1 MNLSQLEVL
10 VAIVDTGSLTE
21 AGEVV
26 GLTQSAVSYSL
37 SRLEAEL
44 GVTLLQRGRQG
55 VAVTQIGEE
64 VLHHARSV
72 LAQVDIIRQKTAR
85 ERGLAVGKLRLGCV
99 QSVAARLLTGI
110 VRDFQVRYPDVEVV
124 LFEGTPQE
132 LLNWLDTQ
140 VIDVATVMSHEA
152 YPITV
157 PLAQNEIKIIVAERH
172 PLAAHHEVSIAALAH
187 ETLLVPRAE
196 YDMIARFAGFEGITL
211 PRLRHEVSAR
221 STIFAMVRE
230 NMGVSMAPE
239 MLIDALG
246 EGIVAI
252 SFVPRLYLNVHLAA
266 AVQSPVL
273 EAFLSSAH
281 TWARGH
287 GFLPDSA

>member
-10 VAIVDTGSLTE
+10 VAIVETGSLTE

-55 VAVTQIGEE
+55 VAVTQIGED
-64 VLHHARSV
+64 VLHHARSI
-72 LAQVDIIRQKTAR
+72 LAQVDVIRQKAAR
-85 ERGLAVGKLRLGCV
+85 ERGLAVGKLRMGCV
-99 QSVAARLLTGI
+99 PSVDARLLTGI
-110 VRDFQVRYPDVEVV
+110 IRDFQVRYPDVEVV

-132 LLNWLDTQ
+132 LLDWLDTQ

-152 YPITV
+152 FPVAV
-157 PLAQNEIKIIVAERH
+157 PLVQNEIKIIVAEDH
-172 PLAAHHEVSIAALAH
+172 PLAAHSEAPFTALAH

-196 YDMIARFAGFEGITL
+196 YDMIARFAGFENITL

-239 MLIDALG
+239 MLIDAQG
-246 EGIVAI
+246 EGIVAL
-252 SFVPRLYLNVHLAA
+252 SFTPRLFLSVHLAA
-266 AVQSPVL
+266 SVHSPL
-273 EAFLSSAH
+273 TEAFLNSAH
-281 TWARGH
+281 AWARGH
-287 GFLPDSA
+287 GFLPE